1 MHILVT
7 YDVATDSP
15 AGRKRLRRTAQ
26 ACLNFGQRVQ
36 KSVFECSVNEMQYE
50 ELTRRLLKIIDEEE
64 DSLRIYRLAQP
75 GAPMNVLQELGGWE
89 SEEMVRRYAHLSKPQ
104 ILEHAELV
112 SNVFIGTNLAHPKKK
127 EARENL

>member
-1 MHILVT
+1 MNILVT

-15 AGRKRLRRTAQ
+15 AGRKRLRRIAQ

-75 GAPMNVLQELGGWE
+75 KDQYLRVYGIDTAIDFHEPLVL
-89 SEEMVRRYAHLSKPQ
+89 
-104 ILEHAELV
+104 
-112 SNVFIGTNLAHPKKK
+112 
-127 EARENL
+127 